1 MFGLS
6 ADTLIR
12 IQTLFEKQPLVER
25 VVLYGSRAKGNFKP
39 GSDIDITL
47 FGAQLTLTQL
57 HQIENEL
64 DDLMLPYQ
72 FDVSLHHHIQHEAL
86 LQHIERV
93 GQVIYMSEQ
102 LQ

>member
-12 IQTLFEKQPLVER
+12 IQALFEKHPWVEQ
-25 VVLYGSRAKGNFKP
+25 VVLYGSRAKGNYKP

-47 FGAQLTLTQL
+47 FGTQLTITQL
-57 HQIENEL
+57 NQIENEL

-93 GQVIYMSEQ
+93 GKVIYMRELIQ
-102 LQ
+102 